1 MSLLDSVAPR
11 LSAVPFGRVAPRVQE
26 SGRPDMTPLSVFLDD
41 GVVPRSS
48 REDNHN
54 RLGED
59 LSKYLA
65 VEPGDIVFNKL
76 RTWQGGLGVSAHQGI
91 VSPAYFVCRPVAG
104 YVPRFLHYLLRSTPY
119 RQELARISKWMPPSQ
134 FDIGWE
140 QLRLLPVLAPC
151 LDEQRAIADYLD
163 AETARIDAI
172 IDRRRRMLD
181 LLTARYRRII
191 SDHTAIGR
199 PVQVR
204 RVVSLCTSGP
214 RGWSEMVAASG
225 STFIRSANLT
235 RDGIELRTD
244 NLVKVDVPHTAESL
258 RSCTAEDDVLV
269 GITGANA
276 GWAGLVRPAHA
287 GGYVS
292 QHVAMLRPRDVIP
305 KWLAYSI
312 FSHRSQEQLLGS
324 QYGGTKTQLGLA
336 DLNNLEISLPERL
349 EQSRLVE
356 DIELAGRQTATA
368 KEVLAR
374 QIALLTER
382 RQALITAAV
391 TGELSLG

>member
-1 MSLLDSVAPR
+1 MSHVADLNCQTLAEDSDPGLEFRYVDIGSVGPGLLTTEPATTRFEDAPSR
-11 LSAVPFGRVAPRVQE
+11 ARRVVRKNDVLISTVRTYLRAVLPVRALDGETVCSTGFAVLSPN
-26 SGRPDMTPLSVFLDD
+26 
-41 GVVPRSS
+41 S
-48 REDNHN
+48 RIE
-54 RLGED
+54 
-59 LSKYLA
+59 
-65 VEPGDIVFNKL
+65 
-76 RTWQGGLGVSAHQGI
+76 
-91 VSPAYFVCRPVAG
+91 
-104 YVPRFLHYLLRSTPY
+104 PRFLGWATQSSRFINEIVARSEGVSYPAINPA
-119 RQELARISKWMPPSQ
+119 EIAR
-134 FDIGWE
+134 
-140 QLRLLPVLAPC
+140 LHLLLPDLSGQA
-151 LDEQRAIADYLD
+151 AIAAYLD

-181 LLTARYRRII
+181 LFAARYRRII

-214 RGWSEMVAASG
+214 RGWSELVAASG

-235 RDGIELRTD
+235 REGIELRID

-336 DLNNLEISLPERL
+336 DLNNLEIGLPERL

-368 KEVLAR
+368 KEGLAR

-391 TGELSLG
+391 TGELGLG